1 MPDNIYE
8 TDRLLAEYLLFH
20 YGHAED
26 IFTGGWDVKGVREA
40 LHFPER
46 SVNACFDLPAIPK
59 GARALDAGCA
69 VGRASFELSR
79 YCKSVAGIDRSRRFI
94 GAAEILKRDGELAF
108 ERLEEGARTRRV
120 HSTRALAGNRAQA
133 RLIRDGRRGWTL
145 RPGLGPFD
153 VVLAANLLCRLP
165 DPARFLARLPS
176 LVKPGGQ
183 LVITT
188 PCTWLEEFTPRENW
202 LCAGSTST
210 LDGLRRHLDP
220 DFNIVKQLDLPLL
233 IREHAR
239 KFQWT
244 MAQATLWTRHD
255 N

>member
-1 MPDNIYE
+1 MSNIYE
-8 TDRLLAEYLLFH
+8 TERLLAEYLLFH
-20 YGHAED
+20 YGYAED
-26 IFTGGWDVKGVREA
+26 IFTGQWEAKGVREA

-46 SVNACFDLPAIPK
+46 SVNACFDLPSLPD

-79 YCKSVAGIDRSRRFI
+79 HCESVIGIDFSHRFI
-94 GAAEILKRDGELAF
+94 EAANVLKTDGELPF
-108 ERLEEGARTRRV
+108 ERLEEGARTAPCTARV
-120 HSTRALAGNRAQA
+120 PREIVRERVVFDTGDAMN
-133 RLIRDGRRGWTL
+133 L
-145 RPGLGPFD
+145 RVNLGAFD
-153 VVLAANLLCRLP
+153 AVLAANLLCRLP

-188 PCTWLEEFTPRENW
+188 PCTWLEEFTPRSKW
-202 LCAGSTST
+202 LCGDTSTT
-210 LDGLRRHLDP
+210 LDGLHDHLDAKF
-220 DFNIVKQLDLPLL
+220 DLVKQIDLPLI

-244 MAQATLWTRHD
+244 VALGTLWRRHAG
-255 N
+255 

>member
-1 MPDNIYE
+1 MPDIYE
-8 TDRLLAEYLLFH
+8 TERLLGEYLLFH

-26 IFTGGWDVKGVREA
+26 VFTGGWDARGMREA

-59 GARALDAGCA
+59 GAGALDAGCA

-79 YCKSVAGIDRSRRFI
+79 YCESVTGIDRSRRFI
-94 GAAEILKRDGELAF
+94 AAADALKHDGELVF
-108 ERLEEGARTRRV
+108 ERLEEGARKTPCTARV
-120 HSTRALAGNRAQA
+120 PQEIVRNRVAFETGDA
-133 RLIRDGRRGWTL
+133 MDL
-145 RPGLGPFD
+145 RPDLGPFD

-165 DPARFLARLPS
+165 DPAKFLARLPS

-183 LVITT
+183 LVVTT
-188 PCTWLEEFTPRENW
+188 PCTWLEEFTPRKNW
-202 LCAGSTST
+202 LCSTTSTT
-210 LDGLRRHLDP
+210 LDGLHGHLD
-220 DFNIVKQLDLPLL
+220 DHFNLVKQLDLPFL

-244 MAQATLWTRHD
+244 VAQATLWRRHGD
-255 N
+255 